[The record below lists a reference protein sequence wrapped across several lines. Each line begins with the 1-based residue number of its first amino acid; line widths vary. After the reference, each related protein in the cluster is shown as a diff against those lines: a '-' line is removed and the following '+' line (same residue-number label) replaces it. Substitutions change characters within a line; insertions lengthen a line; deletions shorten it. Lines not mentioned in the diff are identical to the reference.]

1 MRTTRTSNAVSG
13 RLGAREGVVT
23 APAERGARKGG
34 DAMNA
39 RETKTN
45 PRSKRRRGLVALL
58 LTTALLAA
66 GGPTSSLASGPE
78 LQLACQGTSCGG

>member
-1 MRTTRTSNAVSG
+1 
-13 RLGAREGVVT
+13 
-23 APAERGARKGG
+23 
-34 DAMNA
+34 MNA